1 MNGMEHLRNV
11 TKETGYSTLLWW
23 PKGLVCLGDDYERVA
38 PDSLDFYRMCMYF
51 LYETKAFNN
60 IKIWWIECVC
70 GVYHV
75 QIRSQREVN
84 TVIKHSRYCSL
95 GTLGLQG
102 QLTKCQKWN

>member
-1 MNGMEHLRNV
+1 M
-11 TKETGYSTLLWW
+11 
-23 PKGLVCLGDDYERVA
+23 CLGDDYETVA
-38 PDSLDFYRMCMYF
+38 PDSLDLYRMCMYF

-60 IKIWWIECVC
+60 IKIWWIEYVC

-75 QIRSQREVN
+75 QMRSQREVN